1 MSFADLD
8 GRWNRAAELKIT
20 KEDGRQLEK
29 KASWRVPEVVPTI
42 DALHRMP
49 EPGN

>member
-1 MSFADLD
+1 MSLADLD
-8 GRWNRAAELKIT
+8 GPWNPAAELKIT

-29 KASWRVPEVVPTI
+29 KAGWRIRELVPAI